1 MSIISIRQ
9 QLIEF
14 LPICG
19 QYALSYSLENL
30 SMMSVNPTIMVS
42 TLDGF
47 RLTRMIGFH
56 DQNPITVAAMNITN
70 DMISPTKTPNPRA
83 LLPLICSAML

>member
-1 MSIISIRQ
+1 MASIISIRQ

-30 SMMSVNPTIMVS
+30 SMMSFNPTIMVS

-47 RLTRMIGFH
+47 RLTRVRNLQLYSIV
-56 DQNPITVAAMNITN
+56 D
-70 DMISPTKTPNPRA
+70 
-83 LLPLICSAML
+83 LIHEQMGVP